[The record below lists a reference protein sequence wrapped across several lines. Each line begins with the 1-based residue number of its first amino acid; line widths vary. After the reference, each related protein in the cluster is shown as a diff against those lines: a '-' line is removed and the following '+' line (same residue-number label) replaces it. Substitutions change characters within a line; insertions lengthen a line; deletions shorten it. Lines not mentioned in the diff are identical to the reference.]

1 MMHFNKQRKPADGG
15 FTLIEIIIVVVILGI
30 AAAIA
35 VPMLSSAADM
45 KARAAANR
53 IAADLE
59 YAKGLAVTHQT
70 GYAVVFDPGNESY
83 DIRKSPYGTGDII
96 VNPVRSDSSYV
107 VDFGADSNF
116 ERVNIVSA
124 NFDSD
129 SSDAVTFDYLGTPFH
144 GVGIVSGNMLNSG
157 RITLKVDDFTVYVDV
172 EPMTGYVTITS
183 P

>member
-1 MMHFNKQRKPADGG
+1 MMHFNKQRKPVAGG

-30 AAAIA
+30 AAVIA

-45 KARAAANR
+45 KVRAAANR

-70 GYAVVFDPGNESY
+70 GYAVVFNPANESY
-83 DIRKSPYGTGDII
+83 DIRKYPYGTGNII
-96 VNPVRSDSSYV
+96 SNPVRSGSSYV
-107 VDFGADSNF
+107 VNFAADSNF

-124 NFDSD
+124 DFDSD
-129 SSDAVTFDYLGTPFH
+129 SDKAVTFDYLGTPYH
-144 GVGIVSGNMLNSG
+144 GLGIASGNVLNSG
-157 RITLKVDDFTVYVDV
+157 RITLTVDDFTVYVDV
-172 EPMTGYVTITS
+172 EPMTGYVTITG